1 METKFEKGFA
11 LIIGVGNDL
20 KGTVTDAE
28 AIAKILKDET
38 KAGYPEDQ
46 VILLT
51 EKEAS
56 HDRILQALD
65 ELKQKVENSGYGA
78 NATVLVYF
86 SGHGVRYQ
94 VDGNFEYF
102 FVPNDYK
109 FDEEQPLV
117 SGKDFMSKI
126 DAIPSKRNL
135 ILIDSCYAGGFKMP
149 KVIRPRRKVE
159 AATGEIAQALGK
171 GAGKIIIA
179 SSTEKQKSLAGSED
193 NLSLFTEALV
203 EILSGEG
210 MEDAPFITVMDVM
223 QHIAKAVPEKAS
235 AKNYTQ
241 TPLFNVVDSTPWHLC
256 KNTIEQVPAVPK
268 IFTIYDP
275 ADRKYYEGFNKF
287 LKTLADRGLFEKWS
301 ADDIIPGDSIRQ
313 SLQKNLEEAQIVIPL
328 VSSNYLANDDLI
340 KLQKEAIRRNKD
352 FMPIL
357 VNHCLYEFDEDLADL
372 ALEPRKNE
380 ETDPVPVSDWDN
392 MDEAFTSILRKIIK
406 KAKKK

>member
-65 ELKQKVENSGYGA
+65 DLKQKVENSGYGP

-126 DAIPSKRNL
+126 DAMQVASKCL
-135 ILIDSCYAGGFKMP
+135 KLF
-149 KVIRPRRKVE
+149 VQE
-159 AATGEIAQALGK
+159 
-171 GAGKIIIA
+171 
-179 SSTEKQKSLAGSED
+179 EKSK
-193 NLSLFTEALV
+193 
-203 EILSGEG
+203 
-210 MEDAPFITVMDVM
+210 
-223 QHIAKAVPEKAS
+223 
-235 AKNYTQ
+235 
-241 TPLFNVVDSTPWHLC
+241 PLPVKL
-256 KNTIEQVPAVPK
+256 
-268 IFTIYDP
+268 
-275 ADRKYYEGFNKF
+275 
-287 LKTLADRGLFEKWS
+287 LK
-301 ADDIIPGDSIRQ
+301 
-313 SLQKNLEEAQIVIPL
+313 
-328 VSSNYLANDDLI
+328 
-340 KLQKEAIRRNKD
+340 
-352 FMPIL
+352 
-357 VNHCLYEFDEDLADL
+357 H
-372 ALEPRKNE
+372 
-380 ETDPVPVSDWDN
+380 
-392 MDEAFTSILRKIIK
+392 
-406 KAKKK
+406 